1 MTSSVIIQNKYISLY
16 KLLRNYLWNFQ
27 TVEDIAELEMECF
40 RALPDVD
47 RIKTKLNAVSN
58 AAIYVIRD
66 DDKLKECLD
75 SFYELLND
83 SSVCKKILISQE
95 VVV

>member
-47 RIKTKLNAVSN
+47 RIKMKLNAVSN

-75 SFYELLND
+75 SFYALLND

>member
-1 MTSSVIIQNKYISLY
+1 MTSSVIIQNRYISLY

-47 RIKTKLNAVSN
+47 RIKMKLNAVSN

-75 SFYELLND
+75 SFYGLLND

>member
-47 RIKTKLNAVSN
+47 RIKMKLNAISN

-66 DDKLKECLD
+66 DDKLRECLD
-75 SFYELLND
+75 SFYELLED
-83 SSVCKKILISQE
+83 PSVCKKILISQE

>member
-47 RIKTKLNAVSN
+47 RIKMKLNAVSN

-75 SFYELLND
+75 SFYALLED
-83 SSVCKKILISQE
+83 PSVYKKILISQE

>member
-47 RIKTKLNAVSN
+47 RIKMKLNAVSN
-58 AAIYVIRD
+58 AATYVIRD

>member
-47 RIKTKLNAVSN
+47 RIKMKLNAVSN

-75 SFYELLND
+75 SFYELLED

>member
-47 RIKTKLNAVSN
+47 RIKMKLNAVSN

-75 SFYELLND
+75 SFYELLED
-83 SSVCKKILISQE
+83 TSVCKKILISQE

>member
-47 RIKTKLNAVSN
+47 RIKMKLNAVSN
-58 AAIYVIRD
+58 SAIYVIRD

-75 SFYELLND
+75 SFYELLED

>member
-47 RIKTKLNAVSN
+47 RIKMKLNAVSN

-75 SFYELLND
+75 SFYDLLND

>member
-47 RIKTKLNAVSN
+47 RIKMKLNAVSN
-58 AAIYVIRD
+58 AAIYVTRD

-75 SFYELLND
+75 SFYELLED

>member
-47 RIKTKLNAVSN
+47 RIKMKLNAVSN

-66 DDKLKECLD
+66 DDKLKESLD
-75 SFYELLND
+75 SFYELLED
-83 SSVCKKILISQE
+83 PSVCKKILISQE

>member
-47 RIKTKLNAVSN
+47 RIKMKLNAVSN

-75 SFYELLND
+75 SFYALLED
-83 SSVCKKILISQE
+83 PSVCKKILISQE

>member
-47 RIKTKLNAVSN
+47 RIKMKLNAVSN

-66 DDKLKECLD
+66 DNKLKECLD
-75 SFYELLND
+75 SFYDLLND

>member
-40 RALPDVD
+40 RALPDVG
-47 RIKTKLNAVSN
+47 RIKIKLNAVSN

>member
-47 RIKTKLNAVSN
+47 RIKMKLNAVSN

>member
-1 MTSSVIIQNKYISLY
+1 MTSSVIIQNQYISLY

-47 RIKTKLNAVSN
+47 RIKMKLNAVSN

-75 SFYELLND
+75 SFYKLLED

>member
-47 RIKTKLNAVSN
+47 RIKMKLNAVSN
-58 AAIYVIRD
+58 AAIYVTRD

-75 SFYELLND
+75 SFYELLTD

>member
-1 MTSSVIIQNKYISLY
+1 MTSSAIIQNKYISLY

-47 RIKTKLNAVSN
+47 RIKMKLNAVSN

-75 SFYELLND
+75 SFYELLHD

>member
-47 RIKTKLNAVSN
+47 KIKMKLNAVSN

>member
-58 AAIYVIRD
+58 AAIYVTRD

>member
-47 RIKTKLNAVSN
+47 RIKMKLNAVSN
-58 AAIYVIRD
+58 AAIYVTRD

>member
-47 RIKTKLNAVSN
+47 RIKMKLNAVSN

-66 DDKLKECLD
+66 DNKLKECLD

>member
-47 RIKTKLNAVSN
+47 RIKMKLNAVSN

-66 DDKLKECLD
+66 DDELKECLD

>member
-40 RALPDVD
+40 RALPDAD
-47 RIKTKLNAVSN
+47 RIKMKLNAVSN

-66 DDKLKECLD
+66 DNKLKECLD